1 MSPTHDKQFERTE
14 LNMEIDAQ
22 TSLYAVFGNPVG
34 HSLSP
39 VMHNKAFA
47 ETGFNGVYLAFRVI
61 DIKAALYAVRAMD
74 MKGISVTIP
83 HKIAVMNLLD
93 EIDDQSRRIGA
104 VNTVINREGRLRG
117 YNSDG
122 QGAVRALMEK
132 TKVSGAEIAVIG
144 AGGAARAI
152 GFGLIDQGARVTI
165 INRGTEKG
173 EGLAKDLGG
182 DFKPLSGLGNIS
194 ADILIN
200 TTPVGMVPRT
210 EDMPLLPGL
219 LRKDMLVM
227 DIVYNPVQT
236 ALLKHARQT
245 GCRTIDGVAMFV
257 YQGAFQFTLWTGME
271 APVET
276 MRKTVYAALNAQAD
290 ETGGIND

>member
-1 MSPTHDKQFERTE
+1 MK
-14 LNMEIDAQ
+14 IDSQ

-47 ETGFNGVYLAFRVI
+47 ETRYNGVYLAFGVMDI
-61 DIKAALYAVRAMD
+61 DAAMAAVRSIGI
-74 MKGISVTIP
+74 KGISVTIP
-83 HKIAVMNLLD
+83 HKIAVMRSLD
-93 EIDDQSRRIGA
+93 EIDDQARRIGA
-104 VNTVINREGRLRG
+104 VNTVANREGKLWG

-122 QGAVRALMEK
+122 QGAVRALME
-132 TKVSGAEIAVIG
+132 TTTVPGADVAIIG

-152 GFGLIDQGARVTI
+152 GFGVIDQGARVTI
-165 INRGTEKG
+165 ISRSIEKG
-173 EGLAKDLGG
+173 EGLAKDLEG
-182 DFKPLSGLGNIS
+182 DFKPLGGLEHVS

-200 TTPVGMVPRT
+200 TTPVGMIPRT
-210 EDMPLLPGL
+210 EDMPLSPGL

-236 ALLKHARQT
+236 AFLKHARQT

-276 MRKTVYAALNAQAD
+276 MRKAVYAALNAQAD
-290 ETGGIND
+290 ETGRIND

>member
-1 MSPTHDKQFERTE
+1 MINKINS
-14 LNMEIDAQ
+14 Q

-47 ETGFNGVYLAFRVI
+47 EAGLNAMYLAFRVI
-61 DIKAALYAVRAMD
+61 DIDAATAAVRAIGI
-74 MKGISVTIP
+74 KGVSVTIP
-83 HKIAVMNLLD
+83 HKITVMNSLD
-93 EIDDQSRRIGA
+93 EIDDLARRIGA
-104 VNTVINREGRLRG
+104 VNTVVNREGRLCG
-117 YNSDG
+117 FNSDG
-122 QGAVRALMEK
+122 QGAVRALLEK
-132 TKVSGAEIAVIG
+132 TAVHGADIAIIG

-152 GFGLIDQGARVTI
+152 GFGMIDNGGRVTI
-165 INRGTEKG
+165 INRSIQAG
-173 EGLAKDLGG
+173 EDLAKDLGA
-182 DFKPLSGLGNIS
+182 DFKPLAGLKQIR

-200 TTPVGMVPRT
+200 TTPVGMRPQT
-210 EDMPLLPGL
+210 EDLPLSPEL

-236 ALLKHARQT
+236 ALLKHARRM

-276 MRKTVYAALNAQAD
+276 MRAAVLAALNADAD
-290 ETGGIND
+290 NPGRKK